1 METIGYMYAEDRELK
16 LLRPLMFSKPQT
28 DAPEGFEEVQ
38 LVRRRDAEREIDFL
52 LAVLKDI
59 GDFAH
64 DRSTGPAV
72 EDDLWEVRRMA
83 YEALT
88 HNAPSHRP
96 PSGGPVD

>member
-1 METIGYMYAEDRELK
+1 MKCPNAEL
-16 LLRPLMFSKPQT
+16 T
-28 DAPEGFEEVQ
+28 GACAPEGFEEVQ

-72 EDDLWEVRRMA
+72 EDDLCEVRRMA
-83 YEALT
+83 
-88 HNAPSHRP
+88 
-96 PSGGPVD
+96 